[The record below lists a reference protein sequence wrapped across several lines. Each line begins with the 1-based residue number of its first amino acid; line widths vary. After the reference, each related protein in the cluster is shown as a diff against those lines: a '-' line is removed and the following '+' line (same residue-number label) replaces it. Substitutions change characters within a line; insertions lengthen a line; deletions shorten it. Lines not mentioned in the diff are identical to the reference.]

1 MTLHN
6 KESKESKED
15 NQLAQRDLKL
25 IQIYEE
31 IKNKKDLIL
40 KKKKDLAKKKNVNA
54 YLEIVNNDYENYYNY
69 ILEQKKKELEAM
81 NILNEYI
88 DDLVNTDQ
96 LVDTQLKT
104 AKRDQKEILNEI
116 SKIKGELDKLIA

>member
-6 KESKESKED
+6 KESNDENK
-15 NQLAQRDLKL
+15 LAQRDLKL

-40 KKKKDLAKKKNVNA
+40 KKKKDLSKKKNVNA

-81 NILNEYI
+81 SILNEYI
-88 DDLVNTDQ
+88 DDLVNTDK

-104 AKRDQKEILNEI
+104 AKRDQREILNEI

>member
-6 KESKESKED
+6 KESNNENK
-15 NQLAQRDLKL
+15 LAQRDLKL

-40 KKKKDLAKKKNVNA
+40 KKKKDLSKKKNVNA

-88 DDLVNTDQ
+88 DDLVNTDK

-104 AKRDQKEILNEI
+104 AKRDQREILNEI

>member
-6 KESKESKED
+6 KESKED

-40 KKKKDLAKKKNVNA
+40 KKKKDLSKKKNVNA

-88 DDLVNTDQ
+88 DDLVNTDK

-104 AKRDQKEILNEI
+104 AKRDQREILNEI

>member
-6 KESKESKED
+6 KESNDENK
-15 NQLAQRDLKL
+15 LAQRDLKL

-40 KKKKDLAKKKNVNA
+40 KKKKDLSKKKNVNA
-54 YLEIVNNDYENYYNY
+54 YLEIVNTDYENYYNY
-69 ILEQKKKELEAM
+69 ILEQKKKELDAM

-88 DDLVNTDQ
+88 DDLVNTDK

-104 AKRDQKEILNEI
+104 AKRDQREILNEI

>member
-6 KESKESKED
+6 KESNDENK
-15 NQLAQRDLKL
+15 LAQRDLKL

-40 KKKKDLAKKKNVNA
+40 KKKKDLSKKKNVNA

-81 NILNEYI
+81 SILNEYI
-88 DDLVNTDQ
+88 DDLVNTDK

-104 AKRDQKEILNEI
+104 AKRDQREILNEI
-116 SKIKGELDKLIA
+116 SKIKEELDKLIA

>member
-1 MTLHN
+1 MILQYKEGNDEN
-6 KESKESKED
+6 K
-15 NQLAQRDLKL
+15 LATRDLKL

-31 IKNKKDLIL
+31 IKNKKKLIL

-69 ILEQKKKELEAM
+69 ILDQKKKELEAM

-88 DDLVNTDQ
+88 DDLVNTDK

-104 AKRDQKEILNEI
+104 AKRDQREILNEI
-116 SKIKGELDKLIA
+116 SKIKEELDQLIA

>member
-1 MTLHN
+1 MTSHN
-6 KESKESKED
+6 KESNDD
-15 NQLAQRDLKL
+15 NKLAQRDLKL

-40 KKKKDLAKKKNVNA
+40 KKKKELSKKKNVNT

-88 DDLVNTDQ
+88 DDLAHTDKLVN
-96 LVDTQLKT
+96 TQLKT
-104 AKRDQKEILNEI
+104 AKRDQREILNEI
-116 SKIKGELDKLIA
+116 HKIKGELDKLIS

>member
-1 MTLHN
+1 MILQYKEGNDEN
-6 KESKESKED
+6 K
-15 NQLAQRDLKL
+15 LATRDLKL

-31 IKNKKDLIL
+31 IKNKKKLIL

-69 ILEQKKKELEAM
+69 ILDQKKKELEAM

-88 DDLVNTDQ
+88 DDLVNTDK
-96 LVDTQLKT
+96 LVDTQLKA
-104 AKRDQKEILNEI
+104 AKRDQREILNEI
-116 SKIKGELDKLIA
+116 SKIKEELDQLIA

>member
-6 KESKESKED
+6 KERNDENK
-15 NQLAQRDLKL
+15 LAQRDLKL

-40 KKKKDLAKKKNVNA
+40 KKKKDLSKKKNVNA
-54 YLEIVNNDYENYYNY
+54 YLEIVNTDYENYYNY
-69 ILEQKKKELEAM
+69 ILEQKKKELDAM

-88 DDLVNTDQ
+88 DDLVNTDK

-104 AKRDQKEILNEI
+104 AKRDQREILNEI
-116 SKIKGELDKLIA
+116 YKIKGELDKLIA

>member
-6 KESKESKED
+6 KESNDENK
-15 NQLAQRDLKL
+15 LAQRDLKL

-40 KKKKDLAKKKNVNA
+40 KKKKDLSKKKNVNA
-54 YLEIVNNDYENYYNY
+54 YLEIVNADYENYYNY
-69 ILEQKKKELEAM
+69 ILEQKKKELDAM

-88 DDLVNTDQ
+88 DDLVNTDK

-104 AKRDQKEILNEI
+104 AKRDQREILNEI